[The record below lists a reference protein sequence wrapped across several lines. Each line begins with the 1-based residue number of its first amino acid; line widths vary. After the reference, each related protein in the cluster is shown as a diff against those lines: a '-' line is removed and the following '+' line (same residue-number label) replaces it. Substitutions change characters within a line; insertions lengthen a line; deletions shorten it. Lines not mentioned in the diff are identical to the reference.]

1 MKIELRYICCPLLQ
15 RLFGTEIPIDDIVRN
30 FTNVAF
36 VRMVL
41 LFWTFAKQCK
51 PVHNSLNTLVIYL
64 KPTVQKFM
72 VYPSHAVSFSVLVE
86 NSGNFRR

>member
-1 MKIELRYICCPLLQ
+1 MREENPQMHAPVYEALEQLN
-15 RLFGTEIPIDDIVRN
+15 VRN